1 MLQYWSSTF
10 HIKNNY
16 IVLTVWQ
23 LSKILHYTIT
33 IKKFISIMNILMPEK
48 KSHPFFLLLT
58 IFIGIRHIF
67 TIIDYI
73 LIFKNF
79 LNSFRYYN
87 TLKFKNN
94 SEKNGIENDLEKL
107 LDFVIKLVS
116 DLDNK
121 SKVALKDLLVEI
133 EIIYTK
139 IIDILLPFYELNNNT
154 IFQNEFRSRNKN
166 YNEIF
171 QKDLQYID
179 NSNSII
185 KTKVD
190 YLIENHGWRSDKIEK
205 IMQVFG
211 KKENNSKKEELLKE
225 FEKMIYNCY
234 TNKKTFYKT
243 LDVLLKHLNKELD
256 DVNST
261 LDRGDITS
269 ARMKLQ
275 LFFEES
281 EFSLDNIKQ
290 LSQFLKNI
298 IDYL

>member
-1 MLQYWSSTF
+1 M
-10 HIKNNY
+10 
-16 IVLTVWQ
+16 
-23 LSKILHYTIT
+23 
-33 IKKFISIMNILMPEK
+33 
-48 KSHPFFLLLT
+48 
-58 IFIGIRHIF
+58 
-67 TIIDYI
+67 
-73 LIFKNF
+73 
-79 LNSFRYYN
+79 YYN

-94 SEKNGIENDLEKL
+94 SEKNSIENDLEKL
-107 LDFVIKLVS
+107 LDIVIKLVS

-121 SKVALKDLLVEI
+121 SKIALKDLLVEI
-133 EIIYTK
+133 EIVYTK

-154 IFQNEFRSRNKN
+154 IFQNEFRSRYKN
-166 YNEIF
+166 YIEIF

-179 NSNSII
+179 NSSSSII
-185 KTKVD
+185 KTKLD

-205 IMQVFG
+205 VMQVFG

-234 TNKKTFYKT
+234 TNNKKTFYKT
-243 LDVLLKHLNKELD
+243 SDILLNHLNKELD

-261 LDRGDITS
+261 LERGDITS

-290 LSQFLKNI
+290 LLQFLKNI

>member
-1 MLQYWSSTF
+1 MR
-10 HIKNNY
+10 
-16 IVLTVWQ
+16 
-23 LSKILHYTIT
+23 
-33 IKKFISIMNILMPEK
+33 EK
-48 KSHPFFLLLT
+48 KYHPFFLLT

-67 TIIDYI
+67 TTIDYI

-87 TLKFKNN
+87 ILKFKNN
-94 SEKNGIENDLEKL
+94 SEKNGSEDDLEKL
-107 LDFVIKLVS
+107 LDIVIKLVS
-116 DLDNK
+116 GLDNK

-154 IFQNEFRSRNKN
+154 VFQNEFRSRYKN
-166 YNEIF
+166 YNEIV
-171 QKDLQYID
+171 QKDLKYID
-179 NSNSII
+179 NRSSII
-185 KTKVD
+185 KTKID

-205 IMQVFG
+205 VMQVFG

-225 FEKMIYNCY
+225 FEKMVYNCY
-234 TNKKTFYKT
+234 TNNKKTFSKIS
-243 LDVLLKHLNKELD
+243 DVLLKHLNKELV

-290 LSQFLKNI
+290 LLQFLKNI

>member
-1 MLQYWSSTF
+1 M
-10 HIKNNY
+10 
-16 IVLTVWQ
+16 
-23 LSKILHYTIT
+23 
-33 IKKFISIMNILMPEK
+33 
-48 KSHPFFLLLT
+48 
-58 IFIGIRHIF
+58 
-67 TIIDYI
+67 
-73 LIFKNF
+73 
-79 LNSFRYYN
+79 
-87 TLKFKNN
+87 KFKNN
-94 SEKNGIENDLEKL
+94 SEKNSIENDLEKL
-107 LDFVIKLVS
+107 LDIVIKLVS
-116 DLDNK
+116 GLDKK
-121 SKVALKDLLVEI
+121 SKVALKELLLEI

-139 IIDILLPFYELNNNT
+139 IIDIILPFYELNNNT
-154 IFQNEFRSRNKN
+154 IFQNEFRSRYKN
-166 YNEIF
+166 YIEIF

-179 NSNSII
+179 NSSSSII
-185 KTKVD
+185 KTKLD

-205 IMQVFG
+205 VMQVFG

-234 TNKKTFYKT
+234 TNNKKTFYKT
-243 LDVLLKHLNKELD
+243 SDILLKHLNKELD

-290 LSQFLKNI
+290 LLQFLKNI